1 MYACGSLLDGG
12 IVFFLNKGRLV
23 FGGFNSDD
31 ASLSLLFSK
40 ALKAQSAKYCQ
51 IRCAQ
56 NQSK

>member
-31 ASLSLLFSK
+31 ASLSLLNSK
-40 ALKAQSAKYCQ
+40 AVVAVIAFKAA
-51 IRCAQ
+51 RL
-56 NQSK
+56 

>member
-1 MYACGSLLDGG
+1 MCACGSLLDGG
-12 IVFFLNKGRLV
+12 IVFLNKGRLV
-23 FGGFNSDD
+23 FGGFNSFYV
-31 ASLSLLFSK
+31 SLSLLFSK